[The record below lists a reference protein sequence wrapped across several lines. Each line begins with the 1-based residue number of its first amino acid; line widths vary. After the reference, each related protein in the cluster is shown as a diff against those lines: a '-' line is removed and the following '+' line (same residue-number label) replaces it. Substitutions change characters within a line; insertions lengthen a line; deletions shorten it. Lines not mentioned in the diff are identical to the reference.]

1 MGLMQCWQD
10 LGSTVPWKPFAFGSP
25 GSLPGDPKLQVWR
38 KVWLYRLPGVDTE
51 EEFLLR
57 YGAGRLE
64 LKHGFCAFD
73 TGPSILYKIK
83 SGRGLAKRLN
93 RRGPIGLK
101 A

>member
-1 MGLMQCWQD
+1 M
-10 LGSTVPWKPFAFGSP
+10 
-25 GSLPGDPKLQVWR
+25 
-38 KVWLYRLPGVDTE
+38 YRLPGVDTE

-64 LKHGFCAFD
+64 LKHGFCASD